1 MVRSNHLSEMFHIAT
16 LLLHL
21 LEHEVG
27 DLQPLPQVFQL
38 QLHGSIGMSA
48 QLQLLQEFRVLLLG
62 LLTQIAANTCMHN
75 QQLFISSKQKMV

>member
-1 MVRSNHLSEMFHIAT
+1 MFRNAI

-38 QLHGSIGMSA
+38 QLHGAVGMNA
-48 QLQLLQEFRVLLLG
+48 QLQLLRELRVLLLG
-62 LLTQIAANTCMHN
+62 LLTQIAANARTHN
-75 QQLFISSKQKMV
+75 QQLFISSRQKTA